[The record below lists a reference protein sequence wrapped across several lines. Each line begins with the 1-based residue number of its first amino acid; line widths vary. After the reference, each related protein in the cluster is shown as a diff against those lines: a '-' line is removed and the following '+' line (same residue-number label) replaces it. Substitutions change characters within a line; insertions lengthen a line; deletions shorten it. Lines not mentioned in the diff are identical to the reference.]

1 MRKFVSHCF
10 GAAGLFVGL
19 LPAAAA
25 DLGGSLKDT
34 PPVAAVPSPWQMSF
48 TTYGWATWMSGN
60 TAVKGRSLT
69 VEATPKDIINALDWS
84 QIPVWM
90 SSFEARNGR
99 FSVFNDIVYA
109 KLTQS
114 TQFVRAAQGR
124 FASASLAGRIEADFE
139 QVVVEFGAGYQV
151 WSSGSAASS
160 QTALDLIVGGRYWY
174 QNASVSAD
182 LTATVGLG
190 GALGIVD
197 LQASGGRVIARSNSI
212 DWIDPFIGAKLRH
225 QVVPGQAFNLRGD
238 VGGFGVGSDFTWQ
251 TIATMDWRL
260 FKGAGYT
267 FDAYLGYRALSVDY
281 SKGSGTNLYRF
292 DAIQHGPVLGGTVRF

>member
-1 MRKFVSHCF
+1 MRKFVSQCF

-48 TTYGWATWMSGN
+48 TTYGWASWMSGN
-60 TAVKGRSLT
+60 ASVKGRSLSL
-69 VEATPKDIINALDWS
+69 EATPKDVINALDWS

-109 KLTQS
+109 KLAGS
-114 TQFVRAAQGR
+114 ARFARATQGR
-124 FASASLAGRIEADFE
+124 LVSTSLAGRVEADFE
-139 QVVVEFGAGYQV
+139 QAVVELGAGYEI
-151 WSSGSAASS
+151 WSSGASDGS
-160 QTALDLIVGGRYWY
+160 RTALDLIVGGRYWY
-174 QNASVSAD
+174 QNASASAD
-182 LTATVGLG
+182 LAATVAVAGP
-190 GALGIVD
+190 LGIVD
-197 LQASGGRVIARSNSI
+197 LEASGGRVTARSKSI
-212 DWIDPFIGAKLRH
+212 DWVDPFIGTKLRY
-225 QVVPGQAFNLRGD
+225 QMAPGQAFNVRGD
-238 VGGFGVGSDFTWQ
+238 VGGFGVGSDFTWH
-251 TIATMDWRL
+251 TIATMDWRM